1 LFILFFLVVLG
12 FELGASHLLD
22 RHSTLE
28 PLHQPFFV
36 MDFFQIGSGELF
48 AWADF
53 EQRSSCS
60 LPPEK
65 GRMTGVSHWLAW
77 LSALYFNVEL

>member
-1 LFILFFLVVLG
+1 
-12 FELGASHLLD
+12 
-22 RHSTLE
+22 
-28 PLHQPFFV
+28 

-77 LSALYFNVEL
+77 LSALYFNCGTIKCNYSLLHHGGKRQRALFFLQAAQGCFGILWN